1 MDYSNYLD
9 QVAEEINDI
18 LQESGQV
25 VISELSKTFTLST
38 DFLLEVSYATDYFL
52 WMCYKFDEH
61 NENAIHIAAKI

>member
-9 QVAEEINDI
+9 QVAEEINDT

-38 DFLLEVSYATDYFL
+38 DFLLEVSY
-52 WMCYKFDEH
+52 DEH
-61 NENAIHIAAKI
+61 NENAIHIAAEI